1 MFKEAG
7 CSKSCILESNC
18 FSKRKSIVVISK
30 SIRLKHSLSMAG
42 HPILSTGRAA
52 SPVGKALLV
61 SSACE
66 EFNKEISMIFEYE

>member
-18 FSKRKSIVVISK
+18 FSKRKSIVMISK

-42 HPILSTGRAA
+42 HPILSAA